1 MGGVGAANTP
11 TECVYTD
18 AVRMSLI
25 GALAAVNKVP
35 VFVTLY
41 TYSIPDHVQ
50 RTRMMPFL
58 VMVSSYITSLGNSWS
73 RGSLSFIAHKIRE
86 GCQYY

>member
-18 AVRMSLI
+18 AVRMSPI

-35 VFVTLY
+35 VFVTL
-41 TYSIPDHVQ
+41 
-50 RTRMMPFL
+50 
-58 VMVSSYITSLGNSWS
+58 
-73 RGSLSFIAHKIRE
+73 
-86 GCQYY
+86 